1 MTERSTNPA
10 ESVVASGRGI
20 THAPA
25 VGLTRRL
32 ASKLWLTVL
41 FFLARRMPWVLRRG
55 RAFFTWGTWTF
66 SRLIREGTLTNARRI
81 LGEGSTPRQRYAIAR
96 ATVGSFYDFVCDVG
110 WTLGASRE
118 ELNSRIAAVE
128 GREAYDQARSLHRG
142 AIIATAHMGSF
153 EVGMAALLH
162 SELRIH
168 VVFQRDRED
177 RFEQLRTDVRSKLGI
192 VEAPVGE
199 GLGKW
204 LELRDALLRDEVVAI
219 QADRVMPGQ
228 KGQKVLFLG
237 GHMMVPA
244 GPVKLAMITGAPII
258 PIFSIRQPDGRI
270 VVKIEQPIY
279 VESGRPELFEPTLLQ
294 LAEVMAKQVRLHPGQ
309 WLVLHKAWCEDLD

>member
-1 MTERSTNPA
+1 MSERATHP
-10 ESVVASGRGI
+10 VIASGRSVTG
-20 THAPA
+20 APA
-25 VGLTRRL
+25 VGLARRL
-32 ASKLWLTVL
+32 ASKVWLTVL
-41 FFLARRMPWVLRRG
+41 FFMARRMPWVLLRG
-55 RAFFTWGTWTF
+55 RALFTWGTWTF
-66 SRLIREGTLTNARRI
+66 SRPIRDGTLANARRI
-81 LGEGSTPRQRYAIAR
+81 LGEASTPQQRQATAR

-110 WTLGASRE
+110 WALGATKE
-118 ELNSRIAAVE
+118 ELSSRIASVE
-128 GREAYDQARSLHRG
+128 GREGYDQARRLHRG

-153 EVGMAALLH
+153 EVGMAALLQ
-162 SELRIH
+162 SEPRIH

-177 RFEQLRTDVRSKLGI
+177 LFEQLRTGVRNKLGI

-199 GLGKW
+199 GLGTW
-204 LELRDALLRDEVVAI
+204 IGLRDALLGDEVVAI

-228 KGQKVLFLG
+228 KGQKVPFLG

-244 GPVKLAMITGAPII
+244 GPVKLAMITASPII

-279 VESGRPELFEPTLLQ
+279 VEQGRPELFEPALLQ
-294 LAEVMAKQVRLHPGQ
+294 LAQVMAKQVRLHPGQ